1 MTHTTHERT
10 KVRRRRRLGAA
21 AMIAA
26 AALLVSGCSI
36 QIKSEPDP
44 SIPADT
50 MLLASDK
57 GTPMLERN
65 FNPYLVNKRS
75 ASSYVYEPL
84 VIINVLDGKETPWL
98 AEKVDLPDA
107 RTIDYTIRDGAT
119 WSDGEAFT
127 PEDVKFTFD
136 LIKQYPTLDQKGAWQ
151 HIDTIEVKGQ
161 HVIMHL
167 LDDDAPAADIVS
179 QTLIVPEHI
188 WKDVKSPDTWR
199 NPNPVGT
206 GPYVLGNY
214 TSQQYTMD
222 KNETYWQADKIE
234 VNHLVIP
241 AATGELDIVTK
252 GFDWAYSFLSNVEGT
267 WGAANDHNKFWFPPG
282 GVIGLV
288 PNMDVAPFDNVD
300 VRRGIALALDRDKIA
315 DAATEG
321 YLGAAGQSSLMLP
334 NQEDELD
341 PTLPNQ
347 GMITQDTAGA
357 LEAFA
362 AAGYTQQGGKLV
374 DAAGKQFS
382 FSITTANGYADWL
395 RAVQEV
401 RKELGALGIDVQIK
415 QPQPPGYQQAIQSGA
430 FEVAMGGMGNGIMF
444 QGFNNSF
451 NSEFAKP
458 IGETTS
464 SNFGRYRNPQ
474 MDQLLAQYKETTDE
488 ATRLGLSHQMQ
499 QIVYSDFPVIGMYYG
514 GLWGLY
520 NDKKFTGW
528 PDADNPYAPLQTYDQ
543 TPLLVFTHLKLRKDG
558 E

>member
-1 MTHTTHERT
+1 
-10 KVRRRRRLGAA
+10 
-21 AMIAA
+21 MIAA

-75 ASSYVYEPL
+75 ASSYIYEPL

-267 WGAANDHNKFWFPPG
+267 WVAANDHNKFWFPPG

>member
-75 ASSYVYEPL
+75 ASSYIYEPL

-98 AEKVDLPDA
+98 AEQVDLPDA

-357 LEAFA
+357 LAAFA